1 MVRQVEV
8 TKHRRSNMANSTV
21 NACAKKDGAG
31 GSYTWGS
38 AMQTSDYELFGIG
51 FESIRV
57 STAYVTNSSPV
68 ADQAPFDV
76 SLDDNDAFPCLSS
89 TKVVEDVAALESAAP
104 EEVSSDWVVV
114 TPEADSSPP
123 NLLRLVSKKKQSRRA
138 QRDAEPKERP
148 MRIDWSQ
155 VGIPQE
161 VKIQILKSCMSPTHE
176 GPYAKEHAG
185 SLPLD
190 ILRAQTAASKQR
202 PNSVSRQRS
211 VPRSGSK
218 PRMIKQPNGKH

>member
-1 MVRQVEV
+1 
-8 TKHRRSNMANSTV
+8 MANSTV
-21 NACAKKDGAG
+21 NASAKKDGAG
-31 GSYTWGS
+31 GSYTWGT
-38 AMQTSDYELFGIG
+38 AMQTADYELFGID

-57 STAYVTNSSPV
+57 TTAYVANSSPV

-89 TKVVEDVAALESAAP
+89 TKAVEVGAPESAAP
-104 EEVSSDWVVV
+104 EEAESDWVVV

-123 NLLRLVSKKKQSRRA
+123 NPLRLVSKKKQARRA
-138 QRDAEPKERP
+138 QRAADPKERP
-148 MRIDWSQ
+148 MTIDWSQ

-161 VKIQILKSCMSPTHE
+161 VKMQILKSCISPTHE
-176 GPYAKEHAG
+176 GPYAKEHEG